1 MLPRS
6 PEPLLRCGV
15 VTAPV
20 TRWQD
25 HDPYLAIRWMGQPT
39 LEDNWEGYNS
49 ADLTKYEC
57 TLRQITFNFLGD

>member
-1 MLPRS
+1 MTSVLSR

-25 HDPYLAIRWMGQPT
+25 YDPGLAIRWMGQPT
-39 LEDNWEGYNS
+39 LEDNWEGYNA
-49 ADLTKYEC
+49 ADLTK
-57 TLRQITFNFLGD
+57 